1 MRTTSLRLRVIAAV
15 LAVLAVV
22 LVSVGL
28 LVNVVLGD
36 QLRADLEQR
45 LVDRAGY
52 AQTLAGQGLDPQDL
66 ADQLA
71 GDDVAV
77 TFVQGGDTVVGRNDA
92 RPGARGQRPFGPP
105 GAGDPGAPGGPV
117 AGAVISQSGD
127 RVSVTA
133 EVNGGTL
140 TLSSSAAGIR
150 ETLTE
155 LRGIELVAGV
165 VTLLVTG
172 LLLTGV
178 VGVALRPLTRMTELF
193 VGITRGGRG
202 GRLRPTHPHTEIGRT
217 AAAIDDMLQALETA
231 ESSARTAAA
240 TAAAAEERMRQLLA
254 DVSHELRTPV
264 AGLQAS
270 AETLLRDNP
279 DREGRERLTVGM
291 IQETHR
297 AARLVGDLL
306 LMTRLD
312 HGELDPGGSVPGGSD
327 GLRMLEPVDLGDLA
341 ERAVT
346 AQRLLAPLHTLLLE
360 IGSGPLPTVT
370 GDAERFTQIVTNLL
384 ENARYATG
392 PGGRITVLVRVDRG
406 GAEGDTVRLSVHDD
420 GAGVPAADRDR
431 IFDRFVRLD
440 PGRTSTGT
448 GSSNRGGSGLG
459 LPIARALA
467 RAHGGT
473 LVYEAGAAPGA
484 TFVLTLPAAS
494 VPVAVPVTGPG
505 PSS

>member
-1 MRTTSLRLRVIAAV
+1 
-15 LAVLAVV
+15 
-22 LVSVGL
+22 
-28 LVNVVLGD
+28 
-36 QLRADLEQR
+36 
-45 LVDRAGY
+45 
-52 AQTLAGQGLDPQDL
+52 
-66 ADQLA
+66 
-71 GDDVAV
+71 
-77 TFVQGGDTVVGRNDA
+77 
-92 RPGARGQRPFGPP
+92 
-105 GAGDPGAPGGPV
+105 V

-133 EVNGGTL
+133 AVDEGTL

-231 ESSARTAAA
+231 EISARTAAA
-240 TAAAAEERMRQLLA
+240 TAAAAELRMRQLLA

-312 HGELDPGGSVPGGSD
+312 HGELDPGGSDPGGSE
-327 GLRMLEPVDLGDLA
+327 GQRMPESVDLGDLA
-341 ERAVT
+341 GRVVA
-346 AQRLLAPLHTLLLE
+346 AQRQLAPEHVITVDVSADPAAGQI
-360 IGSGPLPTVT
+360 IGDP
-370 GDAERFTQIVTNLL
+370 ERLTQIVVNLI
-384 ENARYATG
+384 ENARHATG

-420 GAGVPAADRDR
+420 GAGVPAAERER
-431 IFDRFVRLD
+431 IFDRFVRLN
-440 PGRTSTGT
+440 PGRTGTGTGT

-484 TFVLTLPAAS
+484 TFVLTLPAPS
-494 VPVAVPVTGPG
+494 VPVAGPVTGPG